1 MKKERKIKRLSTPHH
16 QMGEQRKI
24 REEKTLSSVFMCL
37 IFPERC
43 IMCYSVYLYC
53 QNAYNYDL
61 WGRERKRY
69 PQDHQFLGRLGIL
82 LASSIKLRI
91 VLHIKQSKLPCSHF
105 NFIANF
111 LQERSKSKL
120 HSPESPL
127 TILFKIY
134 LSPSLVP
141 SYDQEMPDSWKNIK
155 HGRNQGL
162 PEMPHFN
169 MEGIKLPRMRVA
181 EQSENNCKC
190 HLEY

>member
-105 NFIANF
+105 NFLSFMKTRFPQISFKKGVNQNYI
-111 LQERSKSKL
+111 LQNHHWLS
-120 HSPESPL
+120 
-127 TILFKIY
+127 Y
-134 LSPSLVP
+134 LK
-141 SYDQEMPDSWKNIK
+141 YT
-155 HGRNQGL
+155 
-162 PEMPHFN
+162 
-169 MEGIKLPRMRVA
+169 
-181 EQSENNCKC
+181 C
-190 HLEY
+190 HLL